1 MTLEAFMFE
10 KNFNINKCLRNINSL
25 GKYIQITNL
34 SLVMKNLE
42 RKREGKE
49 NKISCGRC
57 IISFSR
63 GTYPAVVIFPDKHIS
78 NS

>member
-1 MTLEAFMFE
+1 MALEAFTFE
-10 KNFNINKCLRNINSL
+10 KYTNINICLRKINSS
-25 GKYIQITNL
+25 GNYIQITNL

-63 GTYPAVVIFPDKHIS
+63 GTYPQRRS
-78 NS
+78 